1 VALVVSLRLQKA
13 PNGRVDLGMACGPE
27 CGGAVRVDSAL
38 AQVQPG
44 TWNRLA
50 IPLKCFSNAGANM
63 GRITTGLSVRT
74 AGTLD
79 MAISRVALGTESD
92 TKVTCVD

>member
-1 VALVVSLRLQKA
+1 
-13 PNGRVDLGMACGPE
+13 
-27 CGGAVRVDSAL
+27 VRVDAAL
-38 AQVQPG
+38 AQVPPG
-44 TWNRLA
+44 TWRRVA

-92 TKVTCVD
+92 TKVACSN